1 MRSDM
6 ARLVLDRL
14 QGPVA
19 TVIIPF
25 NRDYS
30 VDHGALRDWVD
41 FMAAQGVPVIIL
53 TYGSAEVFNLEERE
67 ILDISRTVAQANKGR
82 AVFVSGTGYW
92 WEDRC
97 VRFIREAC
105 DQGAD
110 AVFLHVNHQVAA
122 KGDELFGFYQR
133 VAQKTERVLLA
144 HTVGGPGF
152 DTELVKRLAKTDN
165 IVGMKNDGDQF
176 YDYYDYIRAGG
187 DDFAVISGGQMRNFF
202 FGYQIGS
209 PAYLCPV
216 VTLAPSVSLAFYE
229 HMVDGRLDQARRFIV
244 DFEEPMLAAS
254 QTLGWHP
261 LIKSALCQA
270 GHFPTGLLRPPSA
283 SLRPEQ
289 EPAVRQ
295 MLEVLESRAAA
306 VGLQGPLHR

>member
-1 MRSDM
+1 MRSEA
-6 ARLVLDRL
+6 AREVLERL
-14 QGPVA
+14 RGSVA
-19 TVIIPF
+19 TIIIPF
-25 NRDYS
+25 NEDYS

-41 FMAAQGVPVIIL
+41 FMVVRGVPVLIL
-53 TYGSAEVFNLEERE
+53 TYGSAEMFNLEERE

-92 WEDRC
+92 WEERC
-97 VRFIREAC
+97 VRFIRKAC

-133 VAQKTERVLLA
+133 VAERTQCVLLA

-152 DTELVKRLAKTDN
+152 NGELVRRLSRIDN

-187 DDFAVISGGQMRNFF
+187 EDFAVISGGQMRNFF
-202 FGYQIGS
+202 FGYQMGS

-216 VTLAPSVSLAFYE
+216 VTLAPEVSLAFYE
-229 HMVDGRLDQARRFIV
+229 HMVEGRLDQARRFIIE
-244 DFEEPMLAAS
+244 FEEPMLYAS
-254 QTLGWHP
+254 EDLGWGQ
-261 LIKSALCQA
+261 LIKSALHLT
-270 GHFPTGLLRPPSA
+270 GHFPTGLRRPPCP
-283 SLRPEQ
+283 SLKPEQ
-289 EPAVRQ
+289 EPRVRR
-295 MLEVLESRAAA
+295 MLEELQAKAEALGLE
-306 VGLQGPLHR
+306 GPLRR